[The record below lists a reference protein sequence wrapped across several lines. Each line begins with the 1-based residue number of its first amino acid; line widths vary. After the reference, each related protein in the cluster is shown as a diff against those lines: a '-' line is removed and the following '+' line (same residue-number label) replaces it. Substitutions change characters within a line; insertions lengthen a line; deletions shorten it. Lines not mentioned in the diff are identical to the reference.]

1 MVAISE
7 ALDGKSLVFCDIWR
21 LRRSL
26 GQSYASDS
34 TRHAPSSSPPSV
46 SGTGSALSV

>member
-1 MVAISE
+1 MVAISD

-26 GQSYASDS
+26 
-34 TRHAPSSSPPSV
+34 RPV
-46 SGTGSALSV
+46 L